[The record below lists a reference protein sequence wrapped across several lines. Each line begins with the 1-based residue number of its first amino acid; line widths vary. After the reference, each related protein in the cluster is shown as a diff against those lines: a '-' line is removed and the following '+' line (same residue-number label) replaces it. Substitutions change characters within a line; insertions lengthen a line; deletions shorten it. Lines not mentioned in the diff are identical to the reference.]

1 MNLVPLQPDF
11 PKSFPESSKKILE
24 EDLDESRPRRLSS
37 LNDLTSAEA
46 EAPCTPPNKPRKYS
60 KKFKSLSKKT
70 KSERKYEGSFD
81 SIINEDF
88 CAPLDLEFKLYPPG
102 VSCLKFSDSNTQPSS
117 EGASSLDSKSDL
129 PGFDINSPLM
139 PFSNGSKGS
148 SLETLFEPSVETN
161 DTKNK
166 TNSGIKVVCRTKD
179 ALENYKNRSEEDI
192 RRANLQKIIHMKK
205 SRKTSLAYSESS
217 NDNPPTVYSNT
228 KNEAICQTISEESQT
243 DQKPCPLRK
252 ASLTS
257 WGSSSG
263 TLQSDRQSENTAAII
278 LDWDDTILPTSQLFA
293 TSAAQKPRKY
303 WDKSFQ
309 QVCDSFD
316 TSAVSSF

>member
-102 VSCLKFSDSNTQPSS
+102 VCCLKFSDSNTQPSS

-129 PGFDINSPLM
+129 PGFEINSPLM
-139 PFSNGSKGS
+139 PSQTAARDPLWRLFL
-148 SLETLFEPSVETN
+148 SLQWKLM
-161 DTKNK
+161 
-166 TNSGIKVVCRTKD
+166 I
-179 ALENYKNRSEEDI
+179 
-192 RRANLQKIIHMKK
+192 QKIKLIRESRLFVGQKTPLKTTKIDPKK
-205 SRKTSLAYSESS
+205 T
-217 NDNPPTVYSNT
+217 
-228 KNEAICQTISEESQT
+228 
-243 DQKPCPLRK
+243 
-252 ASLTS
+252 
-257 WGSSSG
+257 
-263 TLQSDRQSENTAAII
+263 
-278 LDWDDTILPTSQLFA
+278 
-293 TSAAQKPRKY
+293 
-303 WDKSFQ
+303 
-309 QVCDSFD
+309 
-316 TSAVSSF
+316 